1 MKIHNKRELIN
12 IATNHLADI
21 NYKDFM
27 NIYRK
32 GTNKPF
38 SFLTID
44 TTIPADDP
52 LHFRNNL
59 LDSL

>member
-1 MKIHNKRELIN
+1 MK
-12 IATNHLADI
+12 
-21 NYKDFM
+21 YVKDFM
-27 NIYRK
+27 SIYRK
-32 GTNKPF
+32 YTSKPY
-38 SFLTID
+38 SFLTIG